1 MKFRLNFIGILL
13 ILIFFFNKI
22 SFCETPLILT
32 LEKSVET
39 ALNKS
44 YSIKTLNE
52 SVRRSTETLKAARA
66 SLRSYANLSF
76 DVPSYSESINQVL
89 DAFSNKD
96 VFEKKGNFQ
105 NQGQIIIS
113 QPFGTNGTLSL
124 YGTFFRNDLFN
135 DSKRFNPLTGKEFGR
150 TDSRFFSNRL
160 YFQFVQ
166 PIFTPNTL
174 KMNIRRAELGFEE
187 TEEQYE
193 RYNLAIIADVTNRF
207 YDLYQ
212 AKEQVKIDEGLVKQ
226 SEDAYQMAVN
236 RFQADLIPEVEV
248 MQLEVELARNRN
260 SLEMSIGNL
269 RRIEDLFKHL
279 IGLDIEQ
286 EIDIAAEFE
295 YKPIEVDIDDALDKA
310 LKYRT
315 ELRVDEINIERYK
328 LNVVDADSRSEFK
341 GNIVATYGIDGTDE
355 EYRNTFNDFDLT
367 RSVRINFSMPLW
379 DWGRNEAEVQ
389 AAEADLK
396 NAEYKLDDTEETL
409 KEEVRDAV
417 RRLDESKSRIEI
429 TEKNIELAEKT
440 YDISLERF
448 KNGDITSRE
457 LALEQNSLTRARVE
471 YLSALID
478 YKKALMDI
486 AVKTMWDFENNRPA
500 ISEIE

>member
-1 MKFRLNFIGILL
+1 M
-13 ILIFFFNKI
+13 

-44 YSIKTLNE
+44 YSIKTLRE

-66 SLRSYANLSF
+66 ALRSYANLSF

-105 NQGQIIIS
+105 NQGQVIIS
-113 QPFGTNGTLSL
+113 QPFSTNGTLSL
-124 YGTFFRNDLFN
+124 VGTFFRNDLFN
-135 DSKRFNPLTGKEFGR
+135 DSKRLNPITEEEFGR

-174 KMNIRRAELGFEE
+174 GMNIKRAELGFEE
-187 TEEQYE
+187 TGKQYE
-193 RYNLAIIADVTNRF
+193 KYKLAIIADVTNRF

-226 SEDAYQMAVN
+226 SEDAYQMAMN

-248 MQLEVELARNRN
+248 MQLEVELARNKN

-269 RRIEDLFKHL
+269 KRIEDFFKHL

-286 EIDIAAEFE
+286 EIDIAAEIE
-295 YKPIEVDIDDALDKA
+295 YIPIEVDIGDALNKA

-315 ELRVDEINIERYK
+315 ELRIDEIYIERSE
-328 LNVVDADSRSEFK
+328 LSVIDADSRNEFK
-341 GNIVATYGIDGTDE
+341 GNIIATYGIDGTDE
-355 EYRNTFNDFDLT
+355 EYKNTFNDFDLT

-379 DWGRNEAEVQ
+379 DWGRNEAEIQ

-396 NAEYKLDDTEETL
+396 NAEYKLDDTKETL

-417 RRLDESKSRIEI
+417 RRLEESKSRIEI

-457 LALEQNSLTRARVE
+457 LALEQNSLTRTKVE

-486 AVKTMWDFENNRPA
+486 AVKTMWDYENNRPA